1 MMRAMTSLLRDWK
14 PAVGIDGATRRLC
27 LGLVLALPFAARAQ
41 DGGRV
46 LRVGPTERFRSLHDA
61 VRAADSDD
69 VIEIQP
75 GEYHGDV
82 AVAAVPR
89 LTIRGLGTGA
99 VFHADGQHAEG
110 KAMLVV
116 RGDVM
121 LENLEFRGARVPAGN
136 GAGIRFERGRLAVRR
151 CRFFDNEMG
160 ILTSNGA
167 DMALD
172 VVGCEFGAAPRHEGM
187 LHHLLYV
194 GTIGAFS
201 IKGSRFSGGWRG
213 HLLKS
218 RAQRSRVL
226 YNQLDDRPSGEA
238 SYEIEFPNGGH
249 NVVVG
254 NLIAQSAHTQ
264 NPALLSMGA
273 EARDGMSCS
282 LVLANNTL
290 VNAASAE
297 ARFVHVW
304 TDRLAG
310 EVSVRMTNNQFVG
323 PGQLELPA
331 AWDGGG
337 NRRID
342 LDSFATPQR

>member
-1 MMRAMTSLLRDWK
+1 MNSRPSVAGQ
-14 PAVGIDGATRRLC
+14 ARRK
-27 LGLVLALPFAARAQ
+27 LVLALAAPLLVRAQ
-41 DGGRV
+41 ASTGRT
-46 LRVGPTERFRSLHDA
+46 LRVGPSERFHTLHDA
-61 VRAADSDD
+61 VRAAGTGD

-82 AVAAVPR
+82 AIAEVPR
-89 LTIRGLGTGA
+89 LTIRGLGAGA
-99 VFHADGQHAEG
+99 VFHADGAHAEG
-110 KAMLVV
+110 KAILVV
-116 RGDVM
+116 RGDVT

-160 ILTSNGA
+160 ILTANGA

-238 SYEIEFPNGGH
+238 SYELEFPNGGE

-254 NLIAQSAHTQ
+254 NLIAQSALTQ

-273 EARDGMSCS
+273 EAHDGMGGS

-290 VNAASAE
+290 VNAAGPE

-310 EVSVRMTNNQFVG
+310 GGSVRMTNNLFAG
-323 PGQLELPA
+323 PGQLDLPP
-331 AWDGGG
+331 AWDDGG

-342 LDSFATPQR
+342 LDTFVKPLR